1 MAQAWSLKG
10 PCIADIFVNLNPTTS
25 HSPFVL
31 NVKFG
36 GIDAQS
42 LHSPFSF
49 RTMRWSLHPF
59 ALRGLLPTD
68 TRNVGNS
75 RPEGSAQCGW
85 ALLHEPAEHSV
96 EISLKP
102 KQGLSSLIYWKIQL
116 APESETG

>member
-75 RPEGSAQCGW
+75 RP
-85 ALLHEPAEHSV
+85 AEHSV